1 MKNVFLNVRTAKAQ
15 AGGCAKVTKSSRM
28 AKVLTTLT
36 LLLTLGV
43 GQMWASHDF
52 FDTGAC
58 GIKVNYSGSTVTEI
72 TKNKSGA
79 STEALGTV
87 TKLYLK
93 GWWFAAWENTDD
105 FNGSESGTLYYRIY
119 LSGSPSGSYTPKN
132 KSYYNWGG
140 WSGGSQNV
148 WLGDD
153 GLNVNLLSGLVGG
166 NYIFEYYFMMGSSY
180 LSNGSQNYKI
190 SFTYD
195 PKYTVTVSAGSNG
208 SVAKTS
214 VSAGNIDA
222 VTLPTATANTGYHF
236 NNWTTA
242 SSNLTLGNTTSATTG
257 TVKARAAG
265 TVTANFAANTYTVAY
280 DANDDEYPGTASGS
294 TSSSSH
300 TYGTAKALTSN
311 GFSRAGYTF
320 AGWATT
326 PTGSVAYTNGQSVT
340 NLTSTQGATVT
351 LYAKWLPQS
360 LTIISH
366 PTYLTT
372 TDKLNLSISYANIPE
387 GYCFRVHE
395 LRTNGY
401 YNSDAHGTYDPI
413 SGTGSTTY
421 ISTGYLP
428 TGGVDRIVV
437 ELWKIS
443 PFEKQSVVSAEV
455 AVNVEQ
461 GWEVGVQAKTDGVIS
476 TAGGTVSPASVSPT
490 AHIGRTITAEAKVG
504 YDFKGW
510 TANTVNITFDDAS
523 ELSTTVY
530 ATAGGA
536 IYANFAKQSSSYTTT
551 FYAGDHGSINA
562 KGTAIAKNGSA
573 SVTIGENETLSATPE
588 SAEYVF
594 DHWGTTGSVSVA
606 NIYSATTTVTA
617 TAAGGT
623 VTAYYI
629 HIPVLGAVTATPSG
643 QQNYAGS
650 PIDFALSVTSTYL
663 AHPVVVFLVNDGTTT
678 FEVVGAPYGADGS
691 SAAGTIGSDAAY
703 TTVHKA
709 TFTASAAKSYTV
721 SAKLY
726 EGELIDNFEGANT
739 RGWAGDNLGSGS
751 MTFANNP
758 VKMTINGSN
767 KVMQVTRTGGA
778 DWGGAIMSFTAVG
791 DRATCDAAG
800 SNDYAYIHARMKDA
814 TDATHLKNN
823 DNASDGNNGDIN
835 PSFVGATSSDWRH
848 VTYHN
853 THCSNNFLY
862 FMIQRGNT
870 DNKTV
875 YIDDIILSNEE
886 TMTVKASQAAT
897 ASFSINWDYTV
908 TLNNNG
914 ATSAG
919 TESVNVTY
927 GSATGITDIT
937 VPTKT
942 GYTFGGYYTEDA
954 GAGTL
959 QINASGVWQNGG
971 YVSGGNWNSGS
982 NQTLYAKWTAKTYD
996 ITYVDANNVATIAT
1010 NPSTGSTDATINFT
1024 VTLKPGFKSL
1034 SVTAVDAGS
1043 NTVTVTNPSANTY
1056 RFTMPASNVTV
1067 TVTATA
1073 LPIVYVLKTKHASSS
1088 LGDGA
1093 TGFPSDGKI
1102 WAWKASGSNN
1112 FYTLPGAFPGPS
1124 ASSKATAITDD
1135 IIGDEWYR
1143 FIPDNISQFDGSTA
1157 YHVILTST
1165 NQILNTQTTFIENGS
1180 SRSAATHTG
1189 TIWIVPHG
1197 TDANSAYLYTSYPDE
1212 IATPYN
1218 TTYYA
1223 GDHGSINVFGTPVSS
1238 GNSQTIAT
1246 TKNRTLTATPAS
1258 GYEFNRWITTGSVT
1272 VADATSAT
1280 TTVSATGAGGTVTAT
1295 YFETVNSGWYIKG
1308 HPAGD
1313 DWDTPTSLPLNRVLP
1328 GETNVYYRPV
1338 TLPANDQYFRFW
1350 CSTGGNH
1357 EYGASTNNL
1366 AVTKGTKYNLT
1377 YNGGNSFK
1385 YSAGGTVWFVVD
1397 ASGATKKFWLQDPVE
1412 FYSVNFGYSDGCKT
1426 FSAKDGEGND
1436 LVSGNTYVS
1445 GTELTFTQT
1454 KKDGYTFVGW
1464 NTAADGSGS
1473 SLGTGSSYTVASLS
1487 ADVNVYAIYTE
1498 NKTAITIT
1506 TDGHGTITTPDP
1518 NESPYSL
1525 GVATT
1530 QAINAT
1536 ASDGYHW
1543 NTWTVSGTAALVS
1556 SASTQSNTV
1565 KGNGTDGGTG
1575 TVTATFTPN
1584 TYRVQFHRNGGAGVV
1599 VYQDFTYDVAQNL
1612 TANSYTR
1619 TGYNFAGW
1627 ALTTDGAV
1635 TYANGENVSNLTSE
1649 NGATFHLY
1657 AKWTPKQSALTFDY
1671 QTSAEGYGTSGSIA
1685 AVSATYGAAM
1695 PALTGNMP
1703 TATQGYAFMGFYSE
1717 TGGNGTLYYNPDK
1730 TSAHNWDVDTE
1741 STTTLYAY
1749 YKKSEITAV
1758 VLNHEIF
1765 EPVAEA
1771 TGVDDKD
1778 YVFANPT
1785 IAPAPTPTTKL
1796 CWELRYSNGNPV
1808 AGDDYRAILVS
1819 GDQVKFK
1826 LVGLAAGG
1834 YKIHVELRTGSECGA
1849 GTLLSSYDKSF
1860 SIASDH
1866 TVTIQY
1872 RSDSLTGPVIKAST
1886 TNPGKPLEGTEIT
1899 APEIIGYTFSK
1910 WKAGDGVTIEGADAN
1925 GEKASATIT
1934 YTANYDGVLT
1944 AIYSQKRMIYFYNSL
1959 GWSNVYVYFYN
1970 TDEYWSDT
1978 YGSGA
1983 QKNQAFNGD
1992 HKPYW
1997 EEEHGTMTQIEG
2009 TNIWYYD
2016 CNAMTERANVV
2027 FTKDNKHDNQ
2037 WFYQTEA
2044 VRRDDYN
2051 RNLPM
2056 YVPIDLKTQTINETD
2071 YYNTGYWMNYPEN
2084 TGYTLRIYNT
2094 WNADNATGAAR
2105 EYPFPFSADTKMP
2118 LKLGVEFNFTDQAW
2132 FMIYR
2137 KDGQLLG
2144 KKYTMK
2150 QEYHETA
2157 LDVGSINK
2165 IEIKTSAAGE
2175 YKFTLSYLNIGTEVS
2190 PNYQYYIYVEYPV
2203 SIGDYRILYKDGATW
2218 SQSSAHDASWYH
2230 ESDII
2235 RKNSGEEAKAD
2246 TVSLFVSY
2254 GSSPSAKFQKVTAI
2268 DNNTGVVTWTDVAS
2282 GTVSLSSIEEKGVYN
2297 FIVSQPAGGAS
2308 ISLTKTEK
2316 YTGNFYIRTDCAGTT
2331 KWDNYRA
2338 FDHQMTYT
2346 EYSMSA
2352 ANSFGDKY
2360 SHYYCHWC
2368 PRNTNIKFCVAND
2381 YSSCISDTLEYDLT
2395 DLGNLNAG
2403 GQLKHEDGKS
2413 VLEDRYSANVRFM
2426 YNQETNKI
2434 SRAYVASSTNAAR
2447 KFLVL
2452 RGNQVIK
2459 GEDGSTAINDQSVT
2473 NGAILS
2479 DKENWIYERILYINP
2494 GTRFKLFAC
2503 YAEATPTE
2511 AGAQYFRG
2519 AYDSNNFTTD
2529 ANSVILIS
2537 GTGGYQKARILYD
2550 FKTNR
2555 LVCAWLPSDKPIDEP
2570 LDIDADV
2577 MVIRDHQEAAEC
2589 ITFSGSGSKLTDVK
2603 TVYGV
2608 MKFNR
2613 WTLNNR
2619 YRGKGG
2625 VEDNNKDH
2633 CDSPANIAKY
2643 HGILPAG
2650 DQKSVYERSLYF
2662 ISFPFD
2668 VKVSEIFGFGTYGK
2682 HWVLEYY
2689 DGLNRAKNGYWIDS
2703 PANWKYVTPS
2713 MAKTYELKAYEGYI
2727 LCLSLGRMAYDNTE
2741 VWPNNISNVELYFPS
2756 KTPMTNI
2763 QTTNVNISGLNEIAG
2778 DPYRCTINR
2787 EGEDG
2792 DRRIKDSYWRCLGVP
2807 SYDMYAGTLTS
2818 DGSHVINWRTEYDN
2832 FPFIYAWNMN
2842 DNTLTPQSTN
2852 RFSFKPMH
2860 AYLAQIGTPIYWT
2873 NVSATP
2879 ASVMAR
2885 QTEEPTEYNWCL
2897 TLNAGEQMIDQTY
2910 VRMSTDEHITNEFDF
2925 GQDLS
2930 KELNAGRS
2938 DIYSFIGYERAAANS
2953 MQMNTETTTI
2963 VPLGLNI
2970 EATGEYT
2977 FSIPDGTNGIG
2988 ITLIDEETGIRTSL
3002 SALDYTVELAAGDY
3016 TERFWLEIS
3025 PVKGAETGIDP
3036 GVDARENGVRKV
3048 MIDGILY
3055 IVRDGKMYDAT
3066 GKRVE

>member
-1 MKNVFLNVRTAKAQ
+1 MKNLVFNLRTAKAQ
-15 AGGCAKVTKSSRM
+15 AGCAKVTKSSRM
-28 AKVLTTLT
+28 AKILTTLT

-43 GQMWASHDF
+43 GQAWADLFPNGKYIYLKTNSEWKVDNARFAVCFQWKEGGGQEDSWYSCLSAGETDIYYAVVPANYYDMF
-52 FDTGAC
+52 FCRMNGSNTTNSWSNVWNQSDKLAYSKNYFQKSSGWNGTVTNSTTYAPKMSSVSLADKGTEILAGTGISSDPYLIATGATINVRAS
-58 GIKVNYSGSTVTEI
+58 GTKAVPDPDATIYYNIKDNTTSKQNSTTATYSFTASSTANTVYQMKVDGYTKVSSTSSTTKTSSTIYYKTVSVKDISVYIYIGGRTPAEINSVEMNGCTPFVGTKALSSVKINNQSAGAPKFTLSGNWLVYTFEDVTKVSNITCARSGGNIFTGEITDNVYYMYDGTELDGQCIPRTTPTWNVAPANGAAGGSMTASINNVPAGATVTWSSTATSYATVNSSGVISYVATGSATIKAHIQKAASDDYCALDYTLSQAI
-72 TKNKSGA
+72 TVTSGATITATRTCSEYVAAGVAGQVSASLVFTGTSSGWKYRIKQGWSTGYETGWLDASGTSANWTMTGGMDAATRTYVAELYETEGA
-79 STEALGTV
+79 STPVSTSNFSV
-87 TKLYLK
+87 TGETAYSTTI
-93 GWWFAAWENTDD
+93 A
-105 FNGSESGTLYYRIY
+105 
-119 LSGSPSGSYTPKN
+119 
-132 KSYYNWGG
+132 
-140 WSGGSQNV
+140 
-148 WLGDD
+148 
-153 GLNVNLLSGLVGG
+153 
-166 NYIFEYYFMMGSSY
+166 
-180 LSNGSQNYKI
+180 
-190 SFTYD
+190 
-195 PKYTVTVSAGSNG
+195 AGSNG
-208 SVAKTS
+208 SVSPKTVYANNNHVHPS
-214 VSAGNIDA
+214 I
-222 VTLPTATANTGYHF
+222 TATPNSHYHF
-236 NNWTTA
+236 VNWT
-242 SSNLTLGNTTSATTG
+242 SSNAAASVASTTSA
-257 TVKARAAG
+257 
-265 TVTANFAANTYTVAY
+265 
-280 DANDDEYPGTASGS
+280 S
-294 TSSSSH
+294 
-300 TYGTAKALTSN
+300 
-311 GFSRAGYTF
+311 
-320 AGWATT
+320 
-326 PTGSVAYTNGQSVT
+326 
-340 NLTSTQGATVT
+340 
-351 LYAKWLPQS
+351 
-360 LTIISH
+360 
-366 PTYLTT
+366 
-372 TDKLNLSISYANIPE
+372 
-387 GYCFRVHE
+387 
-395 LRTNGY
+395 
-401 YNSDAHGTYDPI
+401 
-413 SGTGSTTY
+413 
-421 ISTGYLP
+421 
-428 TGGVDRIVV
+428 
-437 ELWKIS
+437 
-443 PFEKQSVVSAEV
+443 
-455 AVNVEQ
+455 
-461 GWEVGVQAKTDGVIS
+461 
-476 TAGGTVSPASVSPT
+476 
-490 AHIGRTITAEAKVG
+490 
-504 YDFKGW
+504 
-510 TANTVNITFDDAS
+510 
-523 ELSTTVY
+523 
-530 ATAGGA
+530 
-536 IYANFAKQSSSYTTT
+536 
-551 FYAGDHGSINA
+551 
-562 KGTAIAKNGSA
+562 
-573 SVTIGENETLSATPE
+573 
-588 SAEYVF
+588 
-594 DHWGTTGSVSVA
+594 
-606 NIYSATTTVTA
+606 TTVTA
-617 TAAGGT
+617 TAAGYTITANFAGDQYVITYKDQGGSAFSGT
-623 VTAYYI
+623 QTSAPTTHTY
-629 HIPVLGAVTATPSG
+629 GTAT
-643 QQNYAGS
+643 
-650 PIDFALSVTSTYL
+650 T
-663 AHPVVVFLVNDGTTT
+663 
-678 FEVVGAPYGADGS
+678 
-691 SAAGTIGSDAAY
+691 
-703 TTVHKA
+703 
-709 TFTASAAKSYTV
+709 
-721 SAKLY
+721 
-726 EGELIDNFEGANT
+726 
-739 RGWAGDNLGSGS
+739 
-751 MTFANNP
+751 
-758 VKMTINGSN
+758 
-767 KVMQVTRTGGA
+767 
-778 DWGGAIMSFTAVG
+778 
-791 DRATCDAAG
+791 
-800 SNDYAYIHARMKDA
+800 
-814 TDATHLKNN
+814 LK
-823 DNASDGNNGDIN
+823 I
-835 PSFVGATSSDWRH
+835 
-848 VTYHN
+848 
-853 THCSNNFLY
+853 
-862 FMIQRGNT
+862 
-870 DNKTV
+870 
-875 YIDDIILSNEE
+875 
-886 TMTVKASQAAT
+886 
-897 ASFSINWDYTV
+897 
-908 TLNNNG
+908 
-914 ATSAG
+914 
-919 TESVNVTY
+919 
-927 GSATGITDIT
+927 
-937 VPTKT
+937 PTKT
-942 GYTFGGYYTEDA
+942 GYTFNGWFTVQDCSSGQVGTASAASLSATGYT
-954 GAGTL
+954 
-959 QINASGVWQNGG
+959 
-971 YVSGGNWNSGS
+971 S
-982 NQTLYAKWTAKTYD
+982 NITLYAKWTAHTYD
-996 ITYVDANNVATIAT
+996 ITYVDANNVATITT
-1010 NPSTGSTDATINFT
+1010 NPATGSTDATINFT

-1093 TGFPSDGKI
+1093 TGLPATGQI

-1112 FYTLPGAFPGPS
+1112 FYTSPGAFPGPS

-1143 FIPDNISQFDGSTA
+1143 FIPDNTSYFDGSTA

-1165 NQILNTQTTFIENGS
+1165 NRILDTQSAFIENGS
-1180 SRSAATHTG
+1180 SHTAATHTG

-1197 TDANSAYLYTSYPDE
+1197 TDANTAYLYTSYPDE
-1212 IATPYN
+1212 IATPYDV
-1218 TTYYA
+1218 TYNA
-1223 GDHGSINVFGTPVSS
+1223 GDHGSINVFGTTITS
-1238 GNSQTIAT
+1238 GNSQTIST

-1258 GYEFNRWITTGSVT
+1258 GYEFNRWVTSGSVT

-1295 YFETVNSGWYIKG
+1295 YFEAVNSGWYIKG
-1308 HPAGD
+1308 DPAGS
-1313 DWDTPTSLPLNRVLP
+1313 DWISPTSLPLNRVLP

-1350 CSTGGNH
+1350 CSNGGNH
-1357 EYGASTNNL
+1357 QYGASSKNL
-1366 AVTKGTKYNLT
+1366 AVSKDTKYNLT
-1377 YNGGNSFK
+1377 YDGDNAFK

-1397 ASGATKKFWLQDPVE
+1397 ASGDTKKCWLQDPVE
-1412 FYSVNFGYSDGCKT
+1412 FYSVNFGYGDGCDEFT
-1426 FSAKDGEGND
+1426 AKDGEDKD

-1703 TATQGYAFMGFYSE
+1703 TAAQGYAFMGFYSE

-1730 TSAHNWDVDTE
+1730 TSAHNWDVNTE

-1749 YKKSEITAV
+1749 YKKAEITDV
-1758 VLNHEIF
+1758 VLNAGIF
-1765 EPVAEA
+1765 NPVEA
-1771 TGVDDKD
+1771 GDPET
-1778 YVFANPT
+1778 YVTADPT
-1785 IAPAPTPTTKL
+1785 LDPTPAPTIKL
-1796 CWELRYSNGNPV
+1796 CWELRYSNDNPV
-1808 AGDDYRAILVS
+1808 TGHNPISVS
-1819 GDQVKFK
+1819 GNQVKF
-1826 LVGLAAGG
+1826 LLNGLAAGG

-1866 TVTIQY
+1866 IVTIQY
-1872 RSDSLTGPVIKAST
+1872 KSGDFTLKAST
-1886 TNPGKPLEGTEIT
+1886 NVGGKPLEWSDDIAAPDIT
-1899 APEIIGYTFSK
+1899 GYTFAS
-1910 WKAGDGVTIEGADAN
+1910 WEAGDGVTIKDAA
-1925 GEKASATIT
+1925 GEDKTTSTYSTIKIK
-1934 YTANYDGVLT
+1934 ANYDSKLT
-1944 AIYSQKRMIYFYNSL
+1944 ALYTKKNMIYFYNTL
-1959 GWSNVYVYFYN
+1959 GWDTVFVYFYEN
-1970 TDEYWSDT
+1970 GNYWSDT
-1978 YGSGA
+1978 YGTGA
-1983 QKNQAFNGD
+1983 NQYQNWGGQN
-1992 HKPYW
+1992 PYW
-1997 EEEHGTMTQIEG
+1997 FGEHGGMKRVAPG
-2009 TNIWYYD
+2009 SDIWYFDY
-2016 CNAMTERANVV
+2016 TEAGYETRANVV
-2027 FTKDNKHDNQ
+2027 FADKDQSKQVDCAGDNACI
-2037 WFYQTEA
+2037 FFSDNA
-2044 VRRDDYN
+2044 KVARRSDHN
-2051 RNLPM
+2051 SSLPM
-2056 YVPIDLKTQTINETD
+2056 FVPLSNQTGVNKNENRAK
-2071 YYNTGYWMNYPEN
+2071 YYSDGYWMNYPEN
-2084 TGYTLRIYNT
+2084 TGYTLKLYSSQ
-2094 WNADNATGAAR
+2094 DATTPTR
-2105 EYPFPFSADTKMP
+2105 TIRFPFSADTKMP
-2118 LKLGVEFNFTDQAW
+2118 LKLDVELNEAATNYYYT
-2132 FMIYR
+2132 IYR
-2137 KDGQLLG
+2137 EDGQVLSASYG
-2144 KKYTMK
+2144 M
-2150 QEYHETA
+2150 
-2157 LDVGSINK
+2157 NK
-2165 IEIKTSAAGE
+2165 NHHTNVRLNSPSTKISIKTTAPGI
-2175 YKFTLSYLNIGTEVS
+2175 YKYSLVYMNNSGTKD
-2190 PNYQYYIYVEYPV
+2190 YYISVDYPIVEN
-2203 SIGDYRILYKDGATW
+2203 DYRISYSDNATW
-2218 SQSSAHDASWYH
+2218 SQGSAHTSGWYH
-2230 ESDII
+2230 PSDVI
-2235 RKNSGEEAKAD
+2235 RKNTDAEVTQYD
-2246 TVSLFVSY
+2246 TVSFYISK
-2254 GSSPSAKFQKVTAI
+2254 GAGITASMKFQYAKTIVEAGTITWQDVTGGGINAADTI
-2268 DNNTGVVTWTDVAS
+2268 SKA
-2282 GTVSLSSIEEKGVYN
+2282 GVYN
-2297 FIVSQPAGGAS
+2297 FIIKQEGTAKPVV
-2308 ISLTKTEK
+2308 EK
-2316 YTGNFYIRTDCAGTT
+2316 VEPYTGNYYIRTDGAGST
-2331 KWDNYRA
+2331 KWDYYRSS
-2338 FDHQMTYT
+2338 DHQMTYT
-2346 EYSMSA
+2346 EFSMSD
-2352 ANSFGDKY
+2352 ANSFGEKY
-2360 SHYYCHWC
+2360 SHYFAAWC
-2368 PRNTNIKFCVAND
+2368 VRGTNIKFCIAND
-2381 YSSCISDTLEYDLT
+2381 YSSCISDTLSQDVGNPFNNT
-2395 DLGNLNAG
+2395 DLGGTLKSDGAG
-2403 GQLKHEDGKS
+2403 DPLY
-2413 VLEDRYSANVRFM
+2413 DRYSANVRFM

-2459 GEDGSTAINDQSVT
+2459 GEDGNTAINDQSVT

-2555 LVCAWLPSDKPIDEP
+2555 LVCAWLPSDEPIDEP

-2633 CDSPANIAKY
+2633 CDSPEDIAEY

-2650 DQKSVYERSLYF
+2650 EQKSVYERSLYF

-2741 VWPNNISNVELYFPS
+2741 IWPNNISNVELYFPS

-2763 QTTNVNISGLNEIAG
+2763 QTTDVTIPGLSDE
-2778 DPYRCTINR
+2778 YRCTINR

-2818 DGSHVINWRTEYDN
+2818 DGSTVINWQTDYST
-2832 FPFIYAWNMN
+2832 FPFLYAWNMN

-2860 AYLAQIGTPIYWT
+2860 AYLTQIGTAIYWT

-2879 ASVMAR
+2879 AVMAR

-2910 VRMSTDEHITNEFDF
+2910 VRMSTDEVITNEFDF

-2930 KELNAGRS
+2930 KELNTGRS
-2938 DIYSFIGYERAAANS
+2938 DIYSFIGNERAAANS

-3048 MIDGILY
+3048 MIDGLLY